1 MTGNVCGA
9 RNPTVAGCDE
19 GDYDEQL
26 RRIQSQLRQSESKR
40 LELERKMLE
49 YSTSD
54 TCVTN
59 LKYRNLKKYL
69 NEICERQKKSLLRN
83 QDLLKE
89 FDCIEAH
96 IRKFASSSKSL
107 QKLKAEYEREIKNRL
122 LVERK
127 DMLKDEIRDA
137 TKHQVMP
144 EARQSGIN
152 AKTAMSRGLYHTAT
166 IFMGRQMSA
175 VSSVEDF
182 SALQKSELTKSFSIS
197 DPHSYRQPSQS
208 CYMTDSCV
216 VQTNSDL
223 QCSNKSDK
231 IDGKTSLL
239 KGGEMPVT
247 SSISYENEK
256 TCCLT
261 MESMTNNDSNNIVEN
276 SVHPELKSLL
286 HRKLSFENR
295 SSSLKSYSSSKSLT
309 HDHSLLHEQGAKEP
323 ISLLSHPELLVS
335 ANESSEEKI
344 PVLGSTLQ
352 LDKNILQEE
361 DKSLNGST
369 DLTVSLSEEEE
380 ESYSLKLQ
388 QNLNSVDCKFD
399 NTVCNKEEYSQAF
412 ISTGHSPSGP
422 ELRERLSFE
431 GFCHVLTF
439 IEELVAR
446 VPPECPALYQRKAVN
461 TAELEKLI
469 SLCNKA
475 GNLAQENFEACEAL
489 VLYQLQK
496 LLQDTMN
503 GCLLQDKMLNDK
515 REKLNEEQGRPELTS
530 YFAMIW
536 ERLSKHI
543 LFLQQYHILLRQE
556 VKDMFGT
563 LLILE
568 THKQESPTSPL
579 LKDSF
584 VEDCEDRSF
593 FCSDKTSCNS
603 QGKNSQKTQGLNIND
618 RGLKEQKSN
627 RTSSEPSFSS
637 LQRKSSL
644 SRDENQR
651 GIISTVKSKAF
662 WGDSDDSNS
671 DIEAALRPQVP
682 CSQEDGFSDFYD

>member
-1 MTGNVCGA
+1 MTGTVYGA
-9 RNPTVAGCDE
+9 RNPAVAGCDQ
-19 GDYDEQL
+19 GDYEEEI
-26 RRIQSQLRQSESKR
+26 RRIQAHLRDSESKR
-40 LELERKMLE
+40 VELERKMLE
-49 YSTSD
+49 YSTPD
-54 TCVTN
+54 TSITK
-59 LKYRNLKKYL
+59 LKYTNLKKYL

-96 IRKFASSSKSL
+96 IRKFASRSECL
-107 QKLKAEYEREIKNRL
+107 QKLKAEYEKEIKNKL

-127 DMLKDEIRDA
+127 DTFKHEMRD
-137 TKHQVMP
+137 TSKHQMIP

-152 AKTAMSRGLYHTAT
+152 ASTAMSRGLYHTAT

-216 VQTNSDL
+216 VQTNNDL

-239 KGGEMPVT
+239 KGEEMSVI
-247 SSISYENEK
+247 SSVSYENERA
-256 TCCLT
+256 CLT
-261 MESMTNNDSNNIVEN
+261 GESIANNDSKNFVGNN
-276 SVHPELKSLL
+276 VHPEPKSLL
-286 HRKLSFENR
+286 QRKLSSENR
-295 SSSLKSYSSSKSLT
+295 STNLKSYSSCKSLT
-309 HDHSLLHEQGAKEP
+309 HEPSLLYEQGTKEP
-323 ISLLSHPELLVS
+323 ISLINDPGVLVS
-335 ANESSEEKI
+335 ANECSEEKF
-344 PVLGSTLQ
+344 PVLGSTMH
-352 LDKNILQEE
+352 LDKNILEEE
-361 DKSLNGST
+361 DKSLSSST

-380 ESYSLKLQ
+380 ESNSLKLQ
-388 QNLNSVDCKFD
+388 QNINSTDYKLD
-399 NTVCNKEEYSQAF
+399 DIICNNEEYFQKKN
-412 ISTGHSPSGP
+412 STEHSSSDPK
-422 ELRERLSFE
+422 LRECLSFE

-439 IEELVAR
+439 IEERVAK
-446 VPPECPALYQRKAVN
+446 VPSECSALYQRGTAN
-461 TAELEKLI
+461 TAELKKLI
-469 SLCNKA
+469 SLCNK
-475 GNLAQENFEACEAL
+475 GDNLAQENFETCEAL

-496 LLQDTMN
+496 LLQNTMN

-515 REKLNEEQGRPELTS
+515 RERLNEEQSRSELVSDFTK
-530 YFAMIW
+530 IW

-543 LFLQQYHILLRQE
+543 LFLQKYHILLRQE

-568 THKQESPTSPL
+568 SHKQETPTSSV
-579 LKDSF
+579 LKDF

-593 FCSDKTSCNS
+593 SCNDQTS
-603 QGKNSQKTQGLNIND
+603 YNSQAKNTPEKPGLNISS
-618 RGLKEQKSN
+618 LKEQKSN
-627 RTSSEPSFSS
+627 GTSSEPSFSS
-637 LQRKSSL
+637 LERKSSL

-651 GIISTVKSKAF
+651 GISTIKSKAF
-662 WGDSDDSNS
+662 WGESDDSNS
-671 DIEAALRPQVP
+671 DIEAALRPQEQ

>member
-1 MTGNVCGA
+1 MAVCGISQKQFLK
-9 RNPTVAGCDE
+9 
-19 GDYDEQL
+19 QL
-26 RRIQSQLRQSESKR
+26 CEPGKKCRTK
-40 LELERKMLE
+40 
-49 YSTSD
+49 
-54 TCVTN
+54 

-89 FDCIEAH
+89 FDCIEAR
-96 IRKFASSSKSL
+96 IRKFASSSESL

-122 LVERK
+122 LVGRK
-127 DMLKDEIRDA
+127 DMLKDEMRDA
-137 TKHQVMP
+137 TKHQMMP

-152 AKTAMSRGLYHTAT
+152 ARTAMSRGLYHTAT

-231 IDGKTSLL
+231 IDGKTSLP

-247 SSISYENEK
+247 SSVSYENER

-261 MESMTNNDSNNIVEN
+261 VESMTNNDSNNFVEN
-276 SVHPELKSLL
+276 SIRPELKSLI

-295 SSSLKSYSSSKSLT
+295 STSLKSYSSCKPLT
-309 HDHSLLHEQGAKEP
+309 HEQALLHEQGAKEP
-323 ISLLSHPELLVS
+323 IALLSHPELPIS
-335 ANESSEEKI
+335 ANECSEEKF

-352 LDKNILQEE
+352 LDKSIPQEE

-380 ESYSLKLQ
+380 SNSLKLQ
-388 QNLNSVDCKFD
+388 QNLNSVDCKLD
-399 NTVCNKEEYSQAF
+399 NTVCNKEEYSQTF
-412 ISTGHSPSGP
+412 ISTGCSSSGP
-422 ELRERLSFE
+422 ELRECLSFE

-439 IEELVAR
+439 IEELVAG
-446 VPPECPALYQRKAVN
+446 VSPECPALYQRETMN
-461 TAELEKLI
+461 TVELEKLI

-475 GNLAQENFEACEAL
+475 GNLSQENFEACEAL

-496 LLQDTMN
+496 LLQNTMN
-503 GCLLQDKMLNDK
+503 GCLLQDKVLNDK
-515 REKLNEEQGRPELTS
+515 RERLNEEQGRPELTS

-543 LFLQQYHILLRQE
+543 LFLQKHHILLRQE

-568 THKQESPTSPL
+568 SHKQESPTSPL

-593 FCSDKTSCNS
+593 SSSDKAPCNS
-603 QGKNSQKTQGLNIND
+603 QAKNNQKKQGLNISD
-618 RGLKEQKSN
+618 DGLKEQKSN
-627 RTSSEPSFSS
+627 PTSSEPSFSS
-637 LQRKSSL
+637 LERKSSL

-662 WGDSDDSNS
+662 WGESDDSNS
-671 DIEAALRPQVP
+671 DIEAALRPQIH

>member
-9 RNPTVAGCDE
+9 RKATVAGCDK
-19 GDYDEQL
+19 GDYDEQI
-26 RRIQSQLRQSESKR
+26 RRIQAHLRDSESKR
-40 LELERKMLE
+40 MELERKMLG
-49 YSTSD
+49 YSTPD
-54 TCVTN
+54 TSITK
-59 LKYRNLKKYL
+59 LKYTNLKKYL

-96 IRKFASSSKSL
+96 IRKFASRSESL
-107 QKLKAEYEREIKNRL
+107 QKLKVEYEKEIKNRL

-127 DMLKDEIRDA
+127 DTLKHEMRDA
-137 TKHQVMP
+137 TEHQMIP

-152 AKTAMSRGLYHTAT
+152 ARTAISRGLYHTAT

-175 VSSVEDF
+175 VSGIEDF
-182 SALQKSELTKSFSIS
+182 SALQKSELTKGFSIS

-216 VQTNSDL
+216 VQTNNDL
-223 QCSNKSDK
+223 QYSNKSDK

-239 KGGEMPVT
+239 KV
-247 SSISYENEK
+247 
-256 TCCLT
+256 L
-261 MESMTNNDSNNIVEN
+261 
-276 SVHPELKSLL
+276 
-286 HRKLSFENR
+286 R
-295 SSSLKSYSSSKSLT
+295 SPM
-309 HDHSLLHEQGAKEP
+309 H
-323 ISLLSHPELLVS
+323 
-335 ANESSEEKI
+335 
-344 PVLGSTLQ
+344 

-361 DKSLNGST
+361 DKSLSGST

-380 ESYSLKLQ
+380 ESNYLKLQ
-388 QNLNSVDCKFD
+388 QNLNSTDCKFD
-399 NTVCNKEEYSQAF
+399 NIICNNEEYSQMF
-412 ISTGHSPSGP
+412 FSTEHSSSGP
-422 ELRERLSFE
+422 ELRECLSFE

-439 IEELVAR
+439 IEELVAN
-446 VPPECPALYQRKAVN
+446 VPSGCSALYQRGTAN

-469 SLCNKA
+469 SLCNKG

-496 LLQDTMN
+496 LLQNTMN

-515 REKLNEEQGRPELTS
+515 KERLNEGQSRSELAS
-530 YFAMIW
+530 YFTKIW

-543 LFLQQYHILLRQE
+543 LFLQKHHILLRQE

-568 THKQESPTSPL
+568 SHKEESPTSPV
-579 LKDSF
+579 LKDF

-593 FCSDKTSCNS
+593 SCSDKTSYNS
-603 QGKNSQKTQGLNIND
+603 QAKNSPEEQGLNIS
-618 RGLKEQKSN
+618 GLKEQKSN
-627 RTSSEPSFSS
+627 GTSSEPSFSS
-637 LQRKSSL
+637 LERKSSL

-651 GIISTVKSKAF
+651 GITSTIKSKAF
-662 WGDSDDSNS
+662 WGESDDSNS
-671 DIEAALRPQVP
+671 DIEAALRPQEH

>member
-9 RNPTVAGCDE
+9 RKATVAGCDK
-19 GDYDEQL
+19 GDYDEQI
-26 RRIQSQLRQSESKR
+26 RRIQAHLRDSESKR
-40 LELERKMLE
+40 MELERKMLG
-49 YSTSD
+49 YSTPD
-54 TCVTN
+54 TSITK
-59 LKYRNLKKYL
+59 LKYTNLKKYL

-96 IRKFASSSKSL
+96 IRKFASRSESL
-107 QKLKAEYEREIKNRL
+107 QKLKVEYEKEIKNRL

-127 DMLKDEIRDA
+127 DTLKHEMRDA
-137 TKHQVMP
+137 TEHQMIP

-152 AKTAMSRGLYHTAT
+152 ARTAISRGLYHTAT

-175 VSSVEDF
+175 VSGIEDF
-182 SALQKSELTKSFSIS
+182 SALQKSELTKGFSIS

-216 VQTNSDL
+216 VQTNNDL
-223 QCSNKSDK
+223 QYSNKSDK

-239 KGGEMPVT
+239 KGEEMPVT
-247 SSISYENEK
+247 SSVSYENER
-256 TCCLT
+256 TSLT
-261 MESMTNNDSNNIVEN
+261 AESIANNDSNNIEEN
-276 SVHPELKSLL
+276 NVHPEPKFLL
-286 HRKLSFENR
+286 HRKLSSESR
-295 SSSLKSYSSSKSLT
+295 STSLKSYSSCKPLT
-309 HDHSLLHEQGAKEP
+309 REHSLQYEQGTKEP
-323 ISLLSHPELLVS
+323 ISLISDPSVS
-335 ANESSEEKI
+335 ANECSEEKF
-344 PVLGSTLQ
+344 PVLRSPMH

-361 DKSLNGST
+361 DKSLSGST

-380 ESYSLKLQ
+380 ESNYLKLQ
-388 QNLNSVDCKFD
+388 QNLNSTDCKFD
-399 NTVCNKEEYSQAF
+399 NIICNNEEYSQMF
-412 ISTGHSPSGP
+412 FSTEHSSSGP
-422 ELRERLSFE
+422 ELRECLSFE

-439 IEELVAR
+439 IEELVAN
-446 VPPECPALYQRKAVN
+446 VPSGCSALYQRGTAN

-469 SLCNKA
+469 SLCNKG

-496 LLQDTMN
+496 LLQNTMN

-515 REKLNEEQGRPELTS
+515 KERLNEGQSRSELAS
-530 YFAMIW
+530 YFTKIW

-543 LFLQQYHILLRQE
+543 LFLQKHHILLRQE

-568 THKQESPTSPL
+568 SHKEESPTSPV
-579 LKDSF
+579 LKDF

-593 FCSDKTSCNS
+593 SCSDKTSYNS
-603 QGKNSQKTQGLNIND
+603 QAKNSPEEQGLNIS
-618 RGLKEQKSN
+618 GLKEQKSN
-627 RTSSEPSFSS
+627 GTSSEPSFSS
-637 LQRKSSL
+637 LERKSSL

-651 GIISTVKSKAF
+651 GITSTIKSKAF
-662 WGDSDDSNS
+662 WGESDDSNS
-671 DIEAALRPQVP
+671 DIEAALRPQEH